1 MDRREKLKESFLRF
15 LRTMGDLMLLNWLL
29 FFCCLPVVTLGPAC
43 CATYSVTLRLARG
56 EHCHTVRCFFQAF
69 RENFKKGLVLGLIA
83 IVLAVLSVGDY
94 LFALGLTGSMQKVY
108 TALAVL
114 LLAVLLTFAGYG
126 FALQAMFEKI
136 MILLPRMLVAA
147 AVLFI
152 GLRVADLIRKAVSGL
167 VVISRLDALGEH
179 VGVSRVFGN
188 GGLAKMMGVV
198 VYGLAAIPVLIIA
211 LTSLQIDSLTQSI
224 SGFLDQLLNAS
235 GDIIGAGGILFIAVL
250 AGGVTASVATKLSA
264 GFGVDKLAE
273 ELGIKSCHG
282 KNAPLSVWIGNIE
295 PRKRGIARIFWF
307 RWVVP

>member
-1 MDRREKLKESFLRF
+1 MDRREKLKESFLHF

-126 FALQAMFEKI
+126 FALQAMFENPLKVQI
-136 MILLPRMLVAA
+136 KNAFTLAFVSPGKTLMIWLISIFPLAAYFVLPDYVIAMLGF
-147 AVLFI
+147 LYLIF
-152 GLRVADLIRKAVSGL
+152 GLSGPFYL
-167 VVISRLDALGEH
+167 NSRLLRDIFDKVNGRPVRPLPDGE
-179 VGVSRVFGN
+179 
-188 GGLAKMMGVV
+188 
-198 VYGLAAIPVLIIA
+198 
-211 LTSLQIDSLTQSI
+211 
-224 SGFLDQLLNAS
+224 
-235 GDIIGAGGILFIAVL
+235 
-250 AGGVTASVATKLSA
+250 
-264 GFGVDKLAE
+264 E
-273 ELGIKSCHG
+273 E
-282 KNAPLSVWIGNIE
+282 E
-295 PRKRGIARIFWF
+295 
-307 RWVVP
+307 